1 MHRTKTLKTVNVHRQ
16 PPLIKN
22 IEVKAWICLIEFKLY
37 QSRSQLS
44 FIFLCNS
51 NHIFTSYCLTLLK
64 CLYVRKDQDP
74 NNFSIIF
81 SIMHYIVTT
90 ILFCITL
97 ILTKKSCFFLANFF
111 FLQLFFFFLKNKPE
125 TIKQFQDLIQKDINF
140 TTRFFCDWFNDHQT
154 QRSCSQCAMRRGR
167 KRREG
172 GVSDG
177 MKSRTF
183 TPQIS
188 QCFTRLV
195 VRADGAGDTTRQS
208 LAGPKR

>member
-1 MHRTKTLKTVNVHRQ
+1 M
-16 PPLIKN
+16 
-22 IEVKAWICLIEFKLY
+22 
-37 QSRSQLS
+37 
-44 FIFLCNS
+44 
-51 NHIFTSYCLTLLK
+51 
-64 CLYVRKDQDP
+64 RKDQDP
-74 NNFSIIF
+74 NSFSIIF

-90 ILFCITL
+90 NLFCITL
-97 ILTKKSCFFLANFF
+97 ILTKKNFF
-111 FLQLFFFFLKNKPE
+111 FFGKFLFFFFYNYSFFLKNKPA

-154 QRSCSQCAMRRGR
+154 QRSCSQCAMTGGR

-183 TPQIS
+183 TLQIS

-195 VRADGAGDTTRQS
+195 VRADGAGDTTCQS
-208 LAGPKR
+208 LAGPKRWIWIVH